1 MIEAENLMKR
11 YGTLEAV
18 RGVSFRIDR
27 GELVGLLGPNG
38 AGKTTIMRIL
48 TCYHFPSDGTARI
61 GSYDVQAESREV
73 RRLVG
78 YLPENAPLYP
88 DLTPHEY
95 LSFIADAR
103 GLRGPQRRQA
113 VASAVEQCAI
123 EEVYERPIGTLSK
136 GYRQRVGIAQAILH
150 SPEVLILDEPT
161 SGLDPNQILEI
172 RHLLSRLGERKTVIL
187 STHILAEVEAVC
199 RRVLILHEGKI
210 VAEGSPQAIAEGL
223 SAERRYR
230 LEILGKGIRKE
241 TLKGA
246 AGVKTVSEFA
256 GSGDRCAAVVVTGKD
271 ERAGEMLFDWAV
283 ARGYKIISMV
293 PLTMT
298 LEEVFSR
305 LTAGVERKG

>member
-1 MIEAENLMKR
+1 MIEAQNLMKR

-38 AGKTTIMRIL
+38 AGKTTIMRML
-48 TCYHFPSDGTARI
+48 TCYHHPTSGTARV
-61 GSYDVQAESREV
+61 GSYDVHSAPRDV
-73 RRLVG
+73 RRLIG

-88 DLTPHEY
+88 DLTPREY

-103 GLRGPQRRQA
+103 GLRGQVRRNA
-113 VASAVEQCAI
+113 VASAVEQCTI
-123 EEVYERPIGTLSK
+123 EAVYDRPIGTLSK
-136 GYRQRVGIAQAILH
+136 GFRQRVGIAQAILH

-172 RHLLSRLGERKTVIL
+172 RRLLSQLGERKTVIL

-210 VAEGSPQAIAEGL
+210 VAEGSPREIADGL
-223 SAERRYR
+223 SGEHRYS
-230 LEILGKGIRKE
+230 LEIVGTGITKE
-241 TLKGA
+241 TLVSA
-246 AGVKTVSEFA
+246 AGVKMVVEFKGA
-256 GSGDRCAAVVVTGKD
+256 ADRCTAVVVTGKD
-271 ERAGEMLFDWAV
+271 ERGGEMLFDWAV
-283 ARGYKIISMV
+283 AKGYKIVSMV

-305 LTAGVERKG
+305 VTTGGEKKG